1 MVDIAPIASTN
12 AAAPTA
18 SGDNGAASF
27 SELFT
32 QGIAQFMATQIQSAE
47 SDVQESCNDTT
58 SQPDDPTA

>member
-1 MVDIAPIASTN
+1 MVDIAPVGQSN
-12 AAAPTA
+12 AALPTTA
-18 SGDNGAASF
+18 ADSGAASF
-27 SELFT
+27 NELFT